1 MKYLS
6 LITKQN
12 AASVYGSVSGIDVP
26 NVTLNS
32 DGITYTNND
41 ECIIAYTFTWY
52 DKFIELD
59 EGIDNGWKYC
69 LYDDPTD
76 GKTKYILSDPI
87 DKHIH
92 LLADGESF
100 VWLIKI
106 PKTTFENSSYRFN
119 VYQSLPTN
127 LPYFYNPAYVNSYIP
142 GINEGCYTWESNVEY
157 CMEHAAELEII
168 SYEPYSLLDGE
179 TEEEA
184 VARRKQEVQAKFDA
198 LSYDERYTQAEN
210 WLKNNASNFYGAC
223 NTYAITPEDQEL
235 YCKICLQGVWRDREN
250 KSNMSPNYRN
260 SELVSC
266 LNFMTSNITSIKV
279 NNVSSYRNCSKLIFN
294 DNIETL
300 AGFNAGGS
308 YFSYIHLPKHLK
320 NVMGCCFSC
329 SKGGGIADGHNEA
342 HLFIEFGDELESIT
356 DSMFNNGE
364 GIKISMKLPK
374 SLKDIWASAFHWFN
388 TDDQLIIPA
397 SVETIGIKS
406 NYSSYLAFKPMFIQT
421 GKAIEG
427 EKNYIITKIPS
438 VKFEGTTPPV
448 FAKVSDSSTPLGYW
462 QDFAYTYDENNVTIT
477 KNSYNLLQYT
487 APLIKASYPI
497 YVPRGSKAAYMAALD
512 LCEESRFIEYDP
524 E

>member
-32 DGITYTNND
+32 DGISYTNND

-59 EGIDNGWKYC
+59 EGIGNEWKYC

-76 GKTKYILSDPI
+76 GKTKYILLDPV

-106 PKTTFENSSYRFN
+106 PKTTFENSSYKFDA
-119 VYQSLPTN
+119 YQNLPYN

-157 CMEHAAELEII
+157 CMEHAAELGII

-179 TEEEA
+179 TEEAA
-184 VARRKQEVQAKFDA
+184 VARRKQEVQTEFNT

-210 WLKNNASNFYGAC
+210 WLKNIASNFYRAC
-223 NTYAITPEDQEL
+223 DTYATTPEDQEL
-235 YCKICLQGVWRDREN
+235 YCKICLQGVWHDREN
-250 KSNMSPNYRN
+250 TSSMNPNYRN

-266 LNFMTSNITSIKV
+266 INFMTSNIAAIQVYNAST
-279 NNVSSYRNCSKLIFN
+279 YRNCSKLIFN

-320 NVMGCCFSC
+320 NVMGCSFHIQ
-329 SKGGGIADGHNEA
+329 KVVVLLMDI
-342 HLFIEFGDELESIT
+342 
-356 DSMFNNGE
+356 
-364 GIKISMKLPK
+364 MKHIYL
-374 SLKDIWASAFHWFN
+374 
-388 TDDQLIIPA
+388 LIL
-397 SVETIGIKS
+397 VMNWKT
-406 NYSSYLAFKPMFIQT
+406 
-421 GKAIEG
+421 
-427 EKNYIITKIPS
+427 
-438 VKFEGTTPPV
+438 
-448 FAKVSDSSTPLGYW
+448 
-462 QDFAYTYDENNVTIT
+462 
-477 KNSYNLLQYT
+477 
-487 APLIKASYPI
+487 
-497 YVPRGSKAAYMAALD
+497 
-512 LCEESRFIEYDP
+512 
-524 E
+524 

>member
-12 AASVYGSVSGIDVP
+12 AASVYGSVSGVDVP

-52 DKFIELD
+52 DKFIEID
-59 EGIDNGWKYC
+59 EGIGNEWKYC

-76 GKTKYILSDPI
+76 GKTKYILADPVG
-87 DKHIH
+87 KHIH

-100 VWLIKI
+100 VWLVKI
-106 PKTTFENSSYRFN
+106 PKTTFENSGYRFN

-127 LPYFYNPAYVNSYIP
+127 LPSFYNPAYVNSYIP
-142 GINEGCYTWESNVEY
+142 GINEGCYTWKSNVEY

-198 LSYDERYTQAEN
+198 LSYDEKYTQAEN
-210 WLKNNASNFYGAC
+210 WLKNRAGNFYGAC
-223 NTYAITPEDQEL
+223 NTYATTPEDQEL
-235 YCKICLQGVWRDREN
+235 YCKICLQGVWHDREN
-250 KSNMSPNYRN
+250 SSVINLNYRN

-266 LNFMTSNITSIKV
+266 INFMTSNIAAIQAY
-279 NNVSSYRNCSKLIFN
+279 NVSTYRNCSKLIFS

-300 AGFNAGGS
+300 TGFNAGGS

-320 NVMGCCFSC
+320 NFRGCSFSY

-342 HLFIEFGDELESIT
+342 HLFIEFGDELENIL

-374 SLKDIWASAFHWFN
+374 SLKHIEANAFMWFN

-406 NYSSYLAFKPMFIQT
+406 NYSSNVAFIPGMVQT
-421 GKAIEG
+421 GNAIEG

-438 VKFEGTTPPV
+438 VKFEGTTPPT
-448 FAKVSDSSTPLGYW
+448 FAKVAGSNTPLGYW
-462 QDFAYTYDENNVTIT
+462 QDFAYIYDENNVTIE
-477 KNSYNLLQYT
+477 NSNNQLRYT

>member
-12 AASVYGSVSGIDVP
+12 AASVYGSVSGFDVP

-32 DGITYTNND
+32 DGIAYTNND

-59 EGIDNGWKYC
+59 EGTSRTWKYC

-76 GKTKYILSDPI
+76 GKTKYILLDPV

-106 PKTTFENSSYRFN
+106 PKTTFENSGYRFN

-127 LPYFYNPAYVNSYIP
+127 LPSFYHPDYVNSCIP
-142 GINEGCYTWESNVEY
+142 GINEGCYTWKSNVEY
-157 CMEHAAELEII
+157 CMEHAAELGII

-184 VARRKQEVQAKFDA
+184 IARRKQEVQAEFDA

-210 WLKNNASNFYGAC
+210 WLKNRAGSFYGAC
-223 NTYAITPEDQEL
+223 NTYATTPEDQEL

-250 KSNMSPNYRN
+250 SSVINQNYRN
-260 SELVSC
+260 TELVSC
-266 LNFMTSNITSIKV
+266 INFMTSNIAAIQAY
-279 NNVSSYRNCSKLIFN
+279 NVSTYRNCSKLIFS

-320 NVMGCCFSC
+320 NFLGCSFSY
-329 SKGGGIADGHNEA
+329 SKGGGIADGHKEA
-342 HLFIEFGDELESIT
+342 HLFIEFGDELENIP

-374 SLKDIWASAFHWFN
+374 SLKDIWANAFMWFN

-397 SVETIGIKS
+397 SVETIGIKANNSS
-406 NYSSYLAFKPMFIQT
+406 NVAFIPMLIQT
-421 GKAIEG
+421 GNAIEG

-438 VKFEGTTPPV
+438 VKFEGTTPPA
-448 FAKVSDSSTPLGYW
+448 FAKVPGSNTPLGYW
-462 QDFAYTYDENNVTIT
+462 QDFAYTYDENNVTIE
-477 KNSYNLLQYT
+477 NSNNQLRYT

>member
-6 LITKQN
+6 LITKEN

-32 DGITYTNND
+32 DGISYTNND

-59 EGIDNGWKYC
+59 EGTSNTWKYC

-76 GKTKYILSDPI
+76 GKTKYILLDPV

-106 PKTTFENSSYRFN
+106 PKTTFENSSYKFN
-119 VYQSLPTN
+119 VYQSLPTS
-127 LPYFYNPAYVNSYIP
+127 LPSFYHPDYVNSYIP

-157 CMEHAAELEII
+157 CMKHAAELGII

-184 VARRKQEVQAKFDA
+184 IARRKQEVQAEFDA

-210 WLKNNASNFYGAC
+210 WLKNRAGNFYGAC
-223 NTYAITPEDQEL
+223 NTYASTPEDQEL
-235 YCKICLQGVWRDREN
+235 YCKICLQGVWHDREN
-250 KSNMSPNYRN
+250 SSVMNQNYRN
-260 SELVSC
+260 TELVSC
-266 LNFMTSNITSIKV
+266 INFMTSNIAAIQVYNAST
-279 NNVSSYRNCSKLIFN
+279 YRNCSKLIFN

-300 AGFNAGGS
+300 NGFNAGGS

-320 NVMGCCFSC
+320 NFVNGSFSY

-342 HLFIEFGDELESIT
+342 HLFVDFGDELENIP

-374 SLKDIWASAFHWFN
+374 SLKDIWANAFMWFN

-397 SVETIGIKS
+397 SVETIGIKANNSS
-406 NYSSYLAFKPMFIQT
+406 NVAFIPMLIQT

-438 VKFEGTTPPV
+438 VKFEGTTPPA
-448 FAKVSDSSTPLGYW
+448 FAKVPGSSTPLGYW
-462 QDFAYTYDENNVTIT
+462 QDFAYIYDENNVTIE
-477 KNSYNLLQYT
+477 NSNNQLRYT

>member
-1 MKYLS
+1 MGKYLT

-12 AASVYGSVSGIDVP
+12 AASVYGSVSGVDVP

-52 DKFIELD
+52 DKFIEID
-59 EGIDNGWKYC
+59 EGTGHEWKYC

-76 GKTKYILSDPI
+76 GKTKYILADPI
-87 DKHIH
+87 GKHIH

-106 PKTTFENSSYRFN
+106 PKTTFENSSYKFDA
-119 VYQSLPTN
+119 YQNLPYN
-127 LPYFYNPAYVNSYIP
+127 LPYFYNPAYVNSCIP

-157 CMEHAAELEII
+157 CMEHAAELGII

-184 VARRKQEVQAKFDA
+184 VARRKQEVQTEFDA

-210 WLKNNASNFYGAC
+210 WLKNKADNFYRAC
-223 NTYAITPEDQEL
+223 NTYATTPEDQEL
-235 YCKICLQGVWRDREN
+235 YCKICLQGVWHDRED
-250 KSNMSPNYRN
+250 KSSGMYPNFRN

-266 LNFMTSNITSIKV
+266 INFMTSNIAAIQAY
-279 NNVSSYRNCSKLIFN
+279 NVSTYRNCSKLIFS

-320 NVMGCCFSC
+320 NFVGGSFSYP
-329 SKGGGIADGHNEA
+329 KGGGIADGHNEA
-342 HLFIEFGDELESIT
+342 HLFVDFGDELENIP

-374 SLKDIWASAFHWFN
+374 SLKDIWANAFMWFN

-406 NYSSYLAFKPMFIQT
+406 SRFPSNLAFQPGMVQK
-421 GKAIEG
+421 GDAIEG
-427 EKNYIITKIPS
+427 EENYIITKIPS
-438 VKFEGTTPPV
+438 VKFEGTTPPA
-448 FAKVSDSSTPLGYW
+448 FAKLADSNTPLGYW

-477 KNSYNLLQYT
+477 ENRYT

>member
-1 MKYLS
+1 MKYLT

-12 AASVYGSVSGIDVP
+12 VASVYESVSGVDVP

-32 DGITYTNND
+32 DGISYTNND

-52 DKFIELD
+52 DKFIEID
-59 EGIDNGWKYC
+59 EGIGNRWKYC

-76 GKTKYILSDPI
+76 GKTKYILADPI

-106 PKTTFENSSYRFN
+106 PKTTFENSSYRFD

-127 LPYFYNPAYVNSYIP
+127 LPSFYHPDYVISYIP

-157 CMEHAAELEII
+157 CMEHAAELGII

-179 TEEEA
+179 TKEEA
-184 VARRKQEVQAKFDA
+184 VARRKQEVQAEFDA

-210 WLKNNASNFYGAC
+210 WLKNRAGSFYGAC
-223 NTYAITPEDQEL
+223 NTYATTPEDQEL

-250 KSNMSPNYRN
+250 SSVINPNYRN
-260 SELVSC
+260 AELVSC
-266 LNFMTSNITSIKV
+266 INFMTSNITAIQV
-279 NNVSSYRNCSKLIFN
+279 YNVSSYRNCSKLIFN

-300 AGFNAGGS
+300 AGSNAS
-308 YFSYIHLPKHLK
+308 AAYFSYIHLPKHLK
-320 NVMGCCFSC
+320 NVMGCSFSY
-329 SKGGGIADGHNEA
+329 SKGGGIADGHNEG
-342 HLFIEFGDELESIT
+342 HLFIDFGDELENIS

-364 GIKISMKLPK
+364 CIKISMKLPK
-374 SLKDIWASAFHWFN
+374 SLKDIWANAFMWFN

-406 NYSSYLAFKPMFIQT
+406 NYSSNLAFIPGMIQT
-421 GKAIEG
+421 GDAIEG
-427 EKNYIITKIPS
+427 KENYIITKIPS
-438 VKFEGTTPPV
+438 VKFKGTTPPA
-448 FAKVSDSSTPLGYW
+448 FAKVSGSNTPLGYW

-477 KNSYNLLQYT
+477 ENRYT